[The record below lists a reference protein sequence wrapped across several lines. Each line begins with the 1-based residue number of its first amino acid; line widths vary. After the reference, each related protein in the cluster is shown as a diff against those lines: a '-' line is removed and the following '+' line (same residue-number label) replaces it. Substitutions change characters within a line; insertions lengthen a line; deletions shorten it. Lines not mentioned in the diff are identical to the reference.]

1 MKRGRLPLTALR
13 SFEAAGRHLS
23 FSKAAEELFVSQA
36 AISRQIRELEVF
48 LGRPLFERL
57 HRRVALTDAG
67 QNLLTQLTTSF
78 DDIDRR
84 LSAIADSPVDNVV
97 KVSAEP
103 SFAAC
108 WLVPRLF
115 AFRQQRPDIDIAID
129 VDPRLVEFRT
139 HEAELALR
147 FSAKDKSWPRT
158 ETEFLAAVVEFTG
171 TLARF
176 ARLRPAPEKARRSQA
191 LHPAARGKPPRMDAL
206 VRGRRYRRNC
216 SRARADAGRC
226 RAVETGRHARP
237 WRGAWRPAAGRRR
250 TARRKA
256 GEAIRNDGRFRRL
269 LACMREFR
277 TASANRHAPLPTG
290 SRVNLR
296 CRALN
301 SDKPAER

>member
-36 AISRQIRELEVF
+36 AISRQIRELEVI

-158 ETEFLAAVVEFTG
+158 EAEFLAAVVDSPVLSPALLASG
-171 TLARF
+171 PPLKRPDDLRHYTLLHEENRQGWTRWFEAAGIEGIVPERGPML
-176 ARLRPAPEKARRSQA
+176 ADAALSKQAAMLGHGVALGDLLLVADELRD
-191 LHPAARGKPPRMDAL
+191 GKL
-206 VRGRRYRRNC
+206 VRPFETTVVSGAYWLVCGSFERL
-216 SRARADAGRC
+216 SEPARAFAD
-226 RAVETGRHARP
+226 
-237 WRGAWRPAAGRRR
+237 WI
-250 TARRKA
+250 K
-256 GEAIRNDGRFRRL
+256 GEFA
-269 LACMREFR
+269 MP
-277 TASANRHAPLPTG
+277 SA
-290 SRVNLR
+290 
-296 CRALN
+296 
-301 SDKPAER
+301 EQ

>member
-36 AISRQIRELEVF
+36 AISRQIRELEGF
-48 LGRPLFERL
+48 LGRPLFDRL

-67 QNLLTQLTTSF
+67 QNLLTQLTISF

-84 LSAIADSPVDNVV
+84 LSAIAGAPVDNVV

-115 AFRQQRPDIDIAID
+115 AFRQLRPDIDIAID

-147 FSAKDKSWPRT
+147 KRQVVAKNGSGVSRSGCR
-158 ETEFLAAVVEFTG
+158 FTG

-176 ARLRPAPEKARRSQA
+176 AHLRPAPEKAGRSQA

-206 VRGRRYRRNC
+206 VRGCRSGRNC

-237 WRGAWRPAAGRRR
+237 RRGAWRSALGRRR
-250 TARRKA
+250 VARRKA
-256 GEAIRNDGRFRRL
+256 GEAVRNNGRFRCL
-269 LACMREFR
+269 LACVRELR
-277 TASANRHAPLPTG
+277 TAQRTG
-290 SRVNLR
+290 TRI
-296 CRALN
+296 C
-301 SDKPAER
+301 